1 MPSAKRRAASMMV
14 HGPNGAHGPTRR
26 SWPASP
32 EPLEA
37 DMIFRQLFDSVSG
50 TYTYL
55 LASRRGG
62 ESLIIDPVLEKVD
75 RYLQLIRE
83 LDLKL
88 VKAVDTHLH
97 ADHITGLGALR
108 DRTHCI
114 TVMGEQTKADVV
126 SMRLSEG
133 EKLSIEGL
141 ALDVL
146 YTPGHT
152 DDSYSYRMDD
162 RVFTGDTLLIR
173 GTGRTDFQN
182 GDPRQQYDSIFNKL
196 LKLPEETLVFPA
208 HDYKG
213 ETSSTIGEE
222 KAFNPRLQVKSMDA
236 YVELMNKLNLP
247 NPKMMDVAVP
257 ANMKVGFAQE
267 AIAQRGWALAA
278 SAAVDLV
285 GRPDVVLID
294 LREKSERERHGVIPG
309 SLHAPYPDLAANVR
323 RGGMLHELASA
334 TGKRMLF
341 YCAFGERSAMAV
353 QAAQDAGIATA
364 CHIHGGIDA
373 WKKAAGPLAPS

>member
-1 MPSAKRRAASMMV
+1 
-14 HGPNGAHGPTRR
+14 
-26 SWPASP
+26 
-32 EPLEA
+32 
-37 DMIFRQLFDSVSG
+37 MIFRQLFDSVSG

-62 ESLIIDPVLEKVD
+62 EALIIDPVIEKVD

-108 DRTHCI
+108 DKTHCI

-126 SMRLSEG
+126 SMRLADG
-133 EKLSIEGL
+133 DQLTIEGL
-141 ALDVL
+141 ALDVI

-152 DDSYSYRMDD
+152 DDSYSFIMPD

-182 GDPRQQYDSIFNKL
+182 GDARQQYESIFGRL
-196 LKLPEETLVFPA
+196 LKLPDTTLVFPA

-213 ETSSTIGEE
+213 DTVSTIGEE
-222 KAFNPRLQVKSMDA
+222 KAFNPRLQVKSVDE
-236 YVELMNKLNLP
+236 YVTLMANLKLG

-257 ANMKVGFAQE
+257 ANMKVGLHQE
-267 AIAQRGWALAA
+267 EIARRGWAVLASEA
-278 SAAVDLV
+278 LTLV
-285 GRPDVVLID
+285 GKPEVALID
-294 LREKSERERHGVIPG
+294 LRERNERERHGTIPG
-309 SLHAPYPDLAANVR
+309 SLHVPYPSLQESIGA
-323 RGGMLHELASA
+323 GGMLHELARS
-334 TGKRMLF
+334 TTKRLLF

-353 QAAQDAGIATA
+353 QAAQDAGLATA
-364 CHIHGGIDA
+364 CHIQGGIDA
-373 WKKAAGPLAPS
+373 WKKAQGPLAH